1 MATAFRMIFAQPT
14 AEDVHAAWD
23 KTRDEL
29 AARFPKLGPLMD
41 DAKAEVLAFTAFP
54 REHWR
59 KIWSTNPLERVNKE
73 IKRRSRVVGIFP
85 NAAAVIRLVG
95 AVLIDMHD
103 EWIAVDRRYLSEGP
117 MAKLYDTSDTEPV
130 AAIESSDV

>member
-1 MATAFRMIFAQPT
+1 M
-14 AEDVHAAWD
+14 
-23 KTRDEL
+23 DE
-29 AARFPKLGPLMD
+29 
-41 DAKAEVLAFTAFP
+41 AKAEVLAFTTFP

-59 KIWSTNPLERVNKE
+59 KIWSTNPLERINKE

-103 EWIAVDRRYLSEGP
+103 EWIAGDRRYLSEGS
-117 MAKLYDTSDTEPV
+117 MAKLYDTSDTDSV